1 MFHNKINFSG
11 DTGSRASSIVLGVA
25 RDEICIVGEERPRRQ
40 DETGSPARGKVRDL
54 TVGGLDPVLACP
66 FHLLFL
72 TLPLSLSLSMLRK
85 YSCLHTAESYFFRSA
100 SAWASC

>member
-100 SAWASC
+100 SA